1 MRLFFY
7 YITHSFLNTI
17 KKLLKTWVA
26 IFVVLM
32 ICGGIMG
39 SIFKDK
45 AKTRTSETS
54 VETTADDPSGET
66 DEDKDSE
73 ADDEI
78 TLEFSFGD
86 RIKNFMKTNNLTSAN
101 IVDIAISALFL
112 LILATNVAN
121 SKSSGKLFQPAD
133 VTMLFASPLKPQ
145 SVLMFRL
152 TCTLGMSFF
161 LSLFM
166 LYQIPNLMNG
176 AGLGLWGALSCVVV
190 YTLIDHVQAR

>member
-32 ICGGIMG
+32 ICGGLFGGIMG

-121 SKSSGKLFQPAD
+121 SKTGNAFL
-133 VTMLFASPLKPQ
+133 
-145 SVLMFRL
+145 
-152 TCTLGMSFF
+152 CTLFISHCLI
-161 LSLFM
+161 LSV
-166 LYQIPNLMNG
+166 
-176 AGLGLWGALSCVVV
+176 WG
-190 YTLIDHVQAR
+190 